1 MVHSY
6 NFARLL
12 GSIETI
18 RIVQN
23 SGFVVFSTMDSYFNV
38 PYKIYKL
45 LQLDLNQEDE
55 AEHDNSTGLFVRDM
69 SRVANFYSVV
79 AIPGKYFII
88 LFHVAIS
95 IAEGLVEQLKDN
107 WLKCFERG
115 KSDYTKRKA
124 SAKLS
129 CPTFAEAFQRSTVDW
144 AKIS

>member
-1 MVHSY
+1 MHSY

-18 RIVQN
+18 QIVQN
-23 SGFVVFSTMDSYFNV
+23 SGFVVFSTMDSLFDV
-38 PYKIYKL
+38 PYKIYNV
-45 LQLDLNQEDE
+45 LQWDLNQEDE
-55 AEHDNSTGLFVRDM
+55 TEHHNSKCLFTGHML
-69 SRVANFYSVV
+69 RVANFYSVV

-124 SAKLS
+124 TAKLS